1 MGINNIHTYITNYIK
16 NNNDQPIIE
25 DNNRIYGYR
34 SLIIDLSN
42 RILTLF
48 RCRSWKINEYKD
60 MIKYIKSNLKLFIDN
75 ISNDY
80 DEIILFSDIR
90 RFNASIHEIL
100 FSDHMLKYF
109 DKTSYKT
116 KKFKLRSTIF
126 LPNDIPPSIQN
137 IVEYGK
143 CEFEIKNIYMNLI
156 SEYSNIN
163 YLTNDKELLYFA
175 YSYGILRSLL
185 YHGKHSTL
193 NKDNWQLMINSKNHN
208 LIPPIA
214 IYVLYHNILEFTKTY
229 KNIKIILSNFEADFS
244 IFHYLEVYPN
254 TRRIINSNDSDFLL
268 ANDSNVLL
276 FINRHLINTKK
287 FWYSIFGEYLD
298 TKIIKIIAV
307 LLGTSHNPYSDDSPI
322 HIKSVDSLL
331 KIFDVDK
338 YSKITFNM
346 LINYINDKC
355 NDNPDSIYCFETL
368 IALNV
373 YIHNYE
379 NSINEYDSKNFTTY
393 SDDEIQKILKD
404 LNTSVYD
411 ILT

>member
-1 MGINNIHTYITNYIK
+1 MTNYIK

-137 IVEYGK
+137 IVEYGLK
-143 CEFEIKNIYMNLI
+143 SRI
-156 SEYSNIN
+156 SI
-163 YLTNDKELLYFA
+163 
-175 YSYGILRSLL
+175 
-185 YHGKHSTL
+185 
-193 NKDNWQLMINSKNHN
+193 
-208 LIPPIA
+208 
-214 IYVLYHNILEFTKTY
+214 
-229 KNIKIILSNFEADFS
+229 
-244 IFHYLEVYPN
+244 
-254 TRRIINSNDSDFLL
+254 
-268 ANDSNVLL
+268 
-276 FINRHLINTKK
+276 
-287 FWYSIFGEYLD
+287 
-298 TKIIKIIAV
+298 
-307 LLGTSHNPYSDDSPI
+307 
-322 HIKSVDSLL
+322 
-331 KIFDVDK
+331 
-338 YSKITFNM
+338 
-346 LINYINDKC
+346 
-355 NDNPDSIYCFETL
+355 
-368 IALNV
+368 
-373 YIHNYE
+373 
-379 NSINEYDSKNFTTY
+379 
-393 SDDEIQKILKD
+393 
-404 LNTSVYD
+404 
-411 ILT
+411 

>member
-1 MGINNIHTYITNYIK
+1 M
-16 NNNDQPIIE
+16 
-25 DNNRIYGYR
+25 
-34 SLIIDLSN
+34 
-42 RILTLF
+42 
-48 RCRSWKINEYKD
+48 
-60 MIKYIKSNLKLFIDN
+60 
-75 ISNDY
+75 
-80 DEIILFSDIR
+80 
-90 RFNASIHEIL
+90 
-100 FSDHMLKYF
+100 
-109 DKTSYKT
+109 
-116 KKFKLRSTIF
+116 
-126 LPNDIPPSIQN
+126 
-137 IVEYGK
+137 
-143 CEFEIKNIYMNLI
+143 
-156 SEYSNIN
+156 
-163 YLTNDKELLYFA
+163 
-175 YSYGILRSLL
+175 
-185 YHGKHSTL
+185 
-193 NKDNWQLMINSKNHN
+193 
-208 LIPPIA
+208 
-214 IYVLYHNILEFTKTY
+214 
-229 KNIKIILSNFEADFS
+229 
-244 IFHYLEVYPN
+244 
-254 TRRIINSNDSDFLL
+254 
-268 ANDSNVLL
+268 
-276 FINRHLINTKK
+276 INTKK

-355 NDNPDSIYCFETL
+355 NENPDSIYCFETL